1 MQTSFRKRLLDK
13 EKMIGTLLT
22 LPSPEIA
29 ELLSKAG
36 FDWLFIDMEHSSIT
50 LKDAQAMIQAASPY
64 AYCIV
69 RVPGNDEI
77 WLKRVLDIGPSG
89 IIIPQ
94 VNTMEQAEYVVKFSK
109 YPPMGRRSAGISRAH
124 GYGLDFTRYIEEANE
139 DIAVIVQCEHKESIQ
154 NLPKILGVEGID
166 CIFVGPYDLSGS
178 YNKLGKVDNTEII
191 NGIETIQKTC
201 VEAGM
206 PLGIFGSKPEAVLPY
221 SKTGFN
227 LIAMGLDVLM
237 LNQSAQYNLKK
248 MRG

>member
-1 MQTSFRKRLLDK
+1 MQTSFKKRLVDK
-13 EKMIGTLLT
+13 EQMIGTLLT

-50 LKDAQAMIQAASPY
+50 LKDAQSMIQAASPN
-64 AYCIV
+64 AHCVV

-77 WLKRVLDIGPSG
+77 WLKRVLDIGPAG

-94 VNTMEQAEYVVKFSK
+94 VNTMEQAQYAVKFSK
-109 YPPMGRRSAGISRAH
+109 YPPVGKRSAGISRAH
-124 GYGLDFTRYIEEANE
+124 GYGLDFARYIEEAN
-139 DIAVIVQCEHKESIQ
+139 DDTAVIVQCEHKESIK
-154 NLPKILGVEGID
+154 NLPEIIGVEGID

-178 YNKLGKVDNTEII
+178 YNKLGKVDDTEII
-191 NGIETIQKTC
+191 NAIETIQKTC

-206 PLGIFGSKPEAVLPY
+206 PLGIFGGKPEAVLPY

-237 LNQSAQYNLKK
+237 LSQSAQYNLKK
-248 MRG
+248 LKG